1 MKAVVKIKGH
11 QYLIVEGEELLVD
24 KLENKEGD
32 KVSIEEV
39 LLIVTDDDKAII
51 GNPYIKGAK
60 VDFSV
65 IGDEKGDK
73 IRVARYKAKSRYRK
87 VKGFRAVHTK
97 VKVEK
102 IIKG

>member
-1 MKAVVKIKGH
+1 MKAVVKVKGH
-11 QYLIVEGEELLVD
+11 QHLVTEGKELLVD

-32 KVSIEEV
+32 MVSVEEV
-39 LLIVTDDDKAII
+39 LLIVTDDDKTII

-65 IGDEKGDK
+65 IGDSKGEK

-87 VKGFRAVHTK
+87 VKGFTAVYTK

-102 IIKG
+102 IIQG